1 MHAYILCALLLLL
14 ITALSQ
20 QESELKAFRTDGI
33 CGTYKDTNNQR
44 INPREQ
50 QDADE
55 FLLVFLDRYTN
66 CNYI

>member
-1 MHAYILCALLLLL
+1 MLMIYVYMLCTLLSVLQTTWL
-14 ITALSQ
+14 Q

-55 FLLVFLDRYTN
+55 FLLVFLDR
-66 CNYI
+66 